1 MKVRIHLVES
11 DTLPEGMGRQQREG
25 YANPGKSDRQFPGG
39 QRSQI
44 GRAMG
49 TG

>member
-11 DTLPEGMGRQQREG
+11 NTLPEGMGRQQQEG
-25 YANPGKSDRQFPGG
+25 YVNPAKSYRQFPGG

-49 TG
+49 IG